1 MAYSLPLPA
10 RFKQWRVKI
19 HDLELVEPPHVH
31 ILRKTESWRLDLR
44 TGEYMD
50 DEPDPSDV
58 PDELRDIIDQNW
70 AVIQA
75 QWDAMYP
82 ENLVQSQEG
91 EEDDDA

>member
-1 MAYSLPLPA
+1 
-10 RFKQWRVKI
+10 
-19 HDLELVEPPHVH
+19 
-31 ILRKTESWRLDLR
+31 
-44 TGEYMD
+44 MD